1 MQNWP
6 LIPSN
11 AIHQHK
17 THRTDNIHMF
27 RCRHTFAQETLRFS
41 IVHTVNDAPQNV
53 FNKFNTHSVHGFS
66 YYVKSILLETYVD
79 RCTIQHCF
87 ICSENWSQPHV
98 TKTHVYIN
106 TVYSFNWKHACVN
119 VVYRCHSLPYYV
131 LFCFYADCDS
141 LPKCLYCH
149 VVSNHYTFDTM

>member
-106 TVYSFNWKHACVN
+106 TVYSSTGSMLVSTLYI
-119 VVYRCHSLPYYV
+119 VVIRCHIM
-131 LFCFYADCDS
+131 FCF
-141 LPKCLYCH
+141 
-149 VVSNHYTFDTM
+149 VSMLIVIHYRSVYIAMW